1 MSEIWGKFTDSF
13 DKLKEKIKSVAA
25 NSTPSPLSSNA
36 MSIQN
41 GGKRKRRGSNRRG
54 SKRRGSKR
62 SGSKRSG
69 SKRQKRK
76 SNKKV
81 RFSKKNKVYTYKRK

>member
-1 MSEIWGKFTDSF
+1 MSEIWGKITDSF

-25 NSTPSPLSSNA
+25 NPTPSPLSSNA
-36 MSIQN
+36 MSMQN
-41 GGKRKRRGSNRRG
+41 GGKRR
-54 SKRRGSKR
+54 R

-76 SNKKV
+76 TNKKV

>member
-1 MSEIWGKFTDSF
+1 MSEIWGKITDSF

-25 NSTPSPLSSNA
+25 NPTPSPLSSNA
-36 MSIQN
+36 MSMQN
-41 GGKRKRRGSNRRG
+41 GGKRRRS
-54 SKRRGSKR
+54 GSKR

-76 SNKKV
+76 TNKKV

>member
-41 GGKRKRRGSNRRG
+41 GGKRKRRGS
-54 SKRRGSKR
+54 KRRGSKR

>member
-1 MSEIWGKFTDSF
+1 MSELWGKFTDSF

-25 NSTPSPLSSNA
+25 NPTPSPLSSNA

-41 GGKRKRRGSNRRG
+41 GGKRKRRG